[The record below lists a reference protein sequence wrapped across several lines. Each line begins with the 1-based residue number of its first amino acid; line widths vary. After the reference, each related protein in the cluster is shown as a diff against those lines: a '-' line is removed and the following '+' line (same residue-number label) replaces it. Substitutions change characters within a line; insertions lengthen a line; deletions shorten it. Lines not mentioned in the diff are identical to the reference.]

1 MIAAFFI
8 SNYNSDISY
17 PLTILRKRKTKMIDY
32 KLEKPL
38 TTISGQQITD
48 LKLDFD
54 ALTMAD
60 LKTAQRIA
68 KMVADGGID
77 IMSTSPRLDSNLR
90 TGVAWVAA
98 IKGTSGLQV
107 NDVLTISLKD
117 AVCLSEVALADYF
130 F

>member
-1 MIAAFFI
+1 
-8 SNYNSDISY
+8 
-17 PLTILRKRKTKMIDY
+17 MIDY

-117 AVCLSEVALADYF
+117 AVCLSEVALTDYF